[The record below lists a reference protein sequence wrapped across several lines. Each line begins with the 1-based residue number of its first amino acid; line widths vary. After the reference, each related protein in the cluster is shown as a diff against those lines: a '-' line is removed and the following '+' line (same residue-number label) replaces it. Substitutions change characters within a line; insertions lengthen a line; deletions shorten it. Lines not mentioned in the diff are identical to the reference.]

1 MSSLR
6 NAVHRRNHKE
16 RSQPLARQKYGLLEK
31 KKDYI
36 ARARDYHSKQDR
48 LKAMREKAAFR
59 NPDEFYFKMINTRT
73 KEGVHLVE
81 RNEKFSHDFLK
92 LLNTQDLNYVT
103 QQRDIGKKRIERM
116 QQGLVLLDDDVHDE
130 FGDEGEDPDLH
141 GEPGSS
147 SSSLQA
153 AQKPKNHI
161 VFVDTEEEVKTFDPV
176 KHFDTAPELVHRKFN
191 RPRKSQLTKDIAGS
205 HLEKAEI
212 KAATKERERAL
223 TELAS
228 RMERE
233 ETMSKLEQEMTLRK
247 NLMLKGRKRKIGVD
261 KDGLAKYKWKADR
274 KK

>member
-6 NAVHRRNHKE
+6 NAVQRRNHKE
-16 RSQPLARQKYGLLEK
+16 RAQPLARQKYGLLEK

-36 ARARDYHSKQDR
+36 ARARDYHSKQNR

-59 NPDEFYFKMINTRT
+59 NPDEFYFKMINTKT
-73 KEGVHLVE
+73 KDGVHITE

-103 QQRDIGKKRIERM
+103 RQRDIGRKRVQRM
-116 QQGLVLLDDDVHDE
+116 QESLVLLDDDVNNEFEDE
-130 FGDEGEDPDLH
+130 EDSGL
-141 GEPGSS
+141 GSS
-147 SSSLQA
+147 SSSAA

-161 VFVDTEEEVKTFDPV
+161 VFVDNEEEVKKFDPA

-191 RPRKSQLTKDIAGS
+191 RPRTSQLKKELITSNIDKS
-205 HLEKAEI
+205 EI
-212 KAATKERERAL
+212 KAAAKERQRAL

-247 NLMLKGRKRKIGVD
+247 NLMLKGRKKKIGVD

>member
-6 NAVHRRNHKE
+6 NSVQRRNHKE
-16 RSQPLARQKYGLLEK
+16 RAQPLARQKYGLLEK

-59 NPDEFYFKMINTRT
+59 NPDEFYFKMINTKT
-73 KEGVHLVE
+73 KDGVHITE

-103 QQRDIGKKRIERM
+103 RQRDIGRKRVQRM
-116 QQGLVLLDDDVHDE
+116 QESLVLLDDDVHDE
-130 FGDEGEDPDLH
+130 FADEDNDDSGL
-141 GEPGSS
+141 GSS
-147 SSSLQA
+147 SSSSA
-153 AQKPKNHI
+153 ASQKPKNHI
-161 VFVDTEEEVKTFDPV
+161 VFVDKEEEVKSFDPA
-176 KHFDTAPELVHRKFN
+176 KHFDTAPELIHRKFN
-191 RPRKSQLTKDIAGS
+191 RPRTEQLKKELAIS
-205 HLEKAEI
+205 NIEKAEI
-212 KAATKERERAL
+212 KAASKERQRAL

-247 NLMLKGRKRKIGVD
+247 NLMLKGRKKKIGVD
-261 KDGLAKYKWKADR
+261 KDGLVKYKWKADR

>member
-16 RSQPLARQKYGLLEK
+16 RSQPLARQKHGLLEK

-73 KEGVHLVE
+73 KEGVHLTE
-81 RNEKFSHDFLK
+81 RNQKFSHDFLK
-92 LLNTQDLNYVT
+92 LLSTQDLNYVT
-103 QQRDIGKKRIERM
+103 TQRDIGRKRIDRM
-116 QQGLVLLDDDVHDE
+116 QQGLILLDDDTRDNGEEDE
-130 FGDEGEDPDLH
+130 DMDLT
-141 GEPGSS
+141 GAPSS
-147 SSSLQA
+147 SKSVP
-153 AQKPKNHI
+153 KPKNHI
-161 VFVDTEEEVKTFDPV
+161 VFVDNEDEVKNFDV
-176 KHFDTAPELVHRKFN
+176 AKHFDTAPELIHRKFN
-191 RPRKSQLTKDIAGS
+191 RPRMEQLKQEQTVS
-205 HLEKAEI
+205 HLSKAEI
-212 KAATKERERAL
+212 KAAAKERERSL

-228 RMERE
+228 RMQRE
-233 ETMSKLEQEMTLRK
+233 ETMAKLEQEMTLRK
-247 NLMLKGRKRKIGVD
+247 NLMLKGRKKKIGVD

>member
-73 KEGVHLVE
+73 KDGVHITE

-92 LLNTQDLNYVT
+92 LLSTQDLNYVT

-116 QQGLVLLDDDVHDE
+116 QQGLVLLDDDVRDNADDLDE
-130 FGDEGEDPDLH
+130 DMDMFGSA
-141 GEPGSS
+141 SS
-147 SSSLQA
+147 SKTI
-153 AQKPKNHI
+153 QKPKNHI

-176 KHFDTAPELVHRKFN
+176 KHFDTAPELLHRKFN
-191 RPRKSQLTKDIAGS
+191 RPRTEQLKKELS
-205 HLEKAEI
+205 VSRVEKADI
-212 KAATKERERAL
+212 KVAAKERERAL

-247 NLMLKGRKRKIGVD
+247 NLMLKGRKKKIGVD

>member
-16 RSQPLARQKYGLLEK
+16 RAQPLARQKYGLLEK
-31 KKDYI
+31 KKDYV

-73 KEGVHLVE
+73 KEGVHITE
-81 RNEKFSHDFLK
+81 RNQKFSHDFLK
-92 LLNTQDLNYVT
+92 LLSTQDLNYVT
-103 QQRDIGKKRIERM
+103 QQRDIGRKRIERM
-116 QQGLVLLDDDVHDE
+116 QQSMVLLDDVGDAPGE
-130 FGDEGEDPDLH
+130 FGDDDE
-141 GEPGSS
+141 EPSGSLNSGSS
-147 SSSLQA
+147 SI
-153 AQKPKNHI
+153 QKPKNHI
-161 VFVDTEEEVKTFDPV
+161 VFVDNEDEVKSFDPA

-191 RPRKSQLTKDIAGS
+191 RPRTEQLKKQLIAP
-205 HLEKAEI
+205 HVNKAEV
-212 KAATKERERAL
+212 KATAKERQQAMK
-223 TELAS
+223 ELIS

-247 NLMLKGRKRKIGVD
+247 NLMLKGRRQKIGVD

>member
-16 RSQPLARQKYGLLEK
+16 RSQPLSRQKFGLLEK
-31 KKDYI
+31 KKDYV

-59 NPDEFYFKMINTRT
+59 NPDEFYFKMINSKT
-73 KEGVHLVE
+73 KDGVHLTE

-103 QQRDIGKKRIERM
+103 QQRDVGRKRIERM

-130 FGDEGEDPDLH
+130 FAEDEEDEDMF
-141 GEPGSS
+141 GSGTK
-147 SSSLQA
+147 A
-153 AQKPKNHI
+153 AAAAKPKNHI
-161 VFVDTEEEVKTFDPV
+161 VFVDSEEAVKTFDPA

-191 RPRKSQLTKDIAGS
+191 RPRTSQLKKDTVAAA
-205 HLEKAEI
+205 HLEKADI
-212 KAATKERERAL
+212 KAAIKERERAL
-223 TELAS
+223 AELAS

-233 ETMSKLEQEMTLRK
+233 ETMAKLEQEMTLRK
-247 NLMLKGRKRKIGVD
+247 NLMLKGRKKKIGVD

>member
-16 RSQPLARQKYGLLEK
+16 RSQPLARQKFGLLEK
-31 KKDYI
+31 KKDYV

-73 KEGVHLVE
+73 KDGVHITE

-92 LLNTQDLNYVT
+92 LLNTQDLSYVT
-103 QQRDIGKKRIERM
+103 TQRDIGRKRIDRM
-116 QQGLVLLDDDVHDE
+116 QQGLILLDDEVRDNEDE
-130 FGDEGEDPDLH
+130 DSDMMGA
-141 GEPGSS
+141 SS
-147 SSSLQA
+147 SSQPV
-153 AQKPKNHI
+153 KPKNHI
-161 VFVDTEEEVKTFDPV
+161 VFVDTEDEVKGFNPA
-176 KHFDTAPELVHRKFN
+176 KHFDTLPELVNRKFN
-191 RPRKSQLTKDIAGS
+191 RPKVEQLKKE
-205 HLEKAEI
+205 HNVPQLEKAEL
-212 KAATKERERAL
+212 KAAAKERERSL

-233 ETMSKLEQEMTLRK
+233 ETMAKLEQEMTLRK

>member
-16 RSQPLARQKYGLLEK
+16 RSQPLNRQKYGLLEK
-31 KKDYI
+31 KKDYV

-59 NPDEFYFKMINTRT
+59 NPDEFYFKMINSKT
-73 KEGVHLVE
+73 KEGVHLTE

-103 QQRDIGKKRIERM
+103 QQRDVGRKRIERM

-130 FGDEGEDPDLH
+130 FAEEEDEDMM
-141 GEPGSS
+141 GSS
-147 SSSLQA
+147 SKTI
-153 AQKPKNHI
+153 QKPKNHI
-161 VFVDTEEEVKTFDPV
+161 VFVDNEEEVKKFDPA

-191 RPRKSQLTKDIAGS
+191 RPRTSQLKKDLTIS
-205 HLEKAEI
+205 HLEKADI
-212 KAATKERERAL
+212 KAATKERERSLA
-223 TELAS
+223 ELAS

-233 ETMSKLEQEMTLRK
+233 ETMAKLESEMTLRK
-247 NLMLKGRKRKIGVD
+247 NLMLKGRKKKVGVD

>member
-31 KKDYI
+31 KKDYV

-59 NPDEFYFKMINTRT
+59 NPDEFYFKMINSKT
-73 KEGVHLVE
+73 KGGVHLTE
-81 RNEKFSHDFLK
+81 RNDKFSHDFLK

-130 FGDEGEDPDLH
+130 FGEEEEDEDMFGSGL
-141 GEPGSS
+141 GSS
-147 SSSLQA
+147 SKA
-153 AQKPKNHI
+153 AVKPKNHI
-161 VFVDTEEEVKTFDPV
+161 VFVDTEDEVKTFDAA

-191 RPRKSQLTKDIAGS
+191 RPRTSQLKKDTVVA

-233 ETMSKLEQEMTLRK
+233 ETMAKLESEMKLRK
-247 NLMLKGRKRKIGVD
+247 NLMLKGRKKKIGVD

>member
-16 RSQPLARQKYGLLEK
+16 RAQPLARQKYGLLEK
-31 KKDYI
+31 KKDYV

-73 KEGVHLVE
+73 NEGVHLTE

-103 QQRDIGKKRIERM
+103 TQRDIGRKRIERM
-116 QQGLVLLDDDVHDE
+116 EQGLILLDDEARNQHD
-130 FGDEGEDPDLH
+130 EDPDLI
-141 GEPGSS
+141 GDPSS
-147 SSSLQA
+147 SQSI
-153 AQKPKNHI
+153 QKPKNHI
-161 VFVDTEEEVKTFDPV
+161 VFVDNEEEVKKFDV
-176 KHFDTAPELVHRKFN
+176 AKHFDTAPELIHRKFN
-191 RPRKSQLTKDIAGS
+191 RPRMEQLKKEQSVT
-205 HLEKAEI
+205 HLDRAKV
-212 KAATKERERAL
+212 KAAAKERERAL

-228 RMERE
+228 RMARE
-233 ETMSKLEQEMTLRK
+233 ETMTKLEQEMTLRK
-247 NLMLKGRKRKIGVD
+247 NLMLKGRKRKVGVD
-261 KDGLAKYKWKADR
+261 KDGLAKYKWKGDR

>member
-16 RSQPLARQKYGLLEK
+16 RSQPLNRQKFGLLEK
-31 KKDYI
+31 KKDYV
-36 ARARDYHSKQDR
+36 ARAKDYHSKQDR

-59 NPDEFYFKMINTRT
+59 NPDEFYYKMINSKT
-73 KEGVHLVE
+73 KEGVHIVE
-81 RNEKFSHDFLK
+81 RNQKFSHDFLK

-103 QQRDIGKKRIERM
+103 QQRDVGRKRIERM

-130 FGDEGEDPDLH
+130 FAEE
-141 GEPGSS
+141 EEEASS
-147 SSSLQA
+147 SSNTIP
-153 AQKPKNHI
+153 KPKNHI
-161 VFVDTEEEVKTFDPV
+161 VFVDTEKEVKTFDAA

-191 RPRKSQLTKDIAGS
+191 RPRTEQLKKDLTIS
-205 HLEKAEI
+205 HLQKADI
-212 KAATKERERAL
+212 KAAAKERERAL
-223 TELAS
+223 AELAA

-233 ETMSKLEQEMTLRK
+233 ETMAKLESEMTLRK

-261 KDGLAKYKWKADR
+261 KDGLAIYKWKADR

>member
-16 RSQPLARQKYGLLEK
+16 RSQPLARQKFGLLEK

-59 NPDEFYFKMINTRT
+59 NPDEFYFKMVNTKT
-73 KEGVHLVE
+73 KDGVHLVE

-130 FGDEGEDPDLH
+130 FAEEEEDEDMFG
-141 GEPGSS
+141 GSS
-147 SSSLQA
+147 SSSSTI
-153 AQKPKNHI
+153 QKPKNHI
-161 VFVDTEEEVKTFDPV
+161 VFVDTEEEVKTFDPA

-191 RPRKSQLTKDIAGS
+191 RPRTSQLKREVAVS
-205 HLEKAEI
+205 HVEKADI

-223 TELAS
+223 AELAS

-233 ETMSKLEQEMTLRK
+233 ETMSKLEQEMKLRK
-247 NLMLKGRKRKIGVD
+247 NLMLKGRKKKIGVD

>member
-16 RSQPLARQKYGLLEK
+16 RSQPLARQKFGLLEK

-36 ARARDYHSKQDR
+36 ARAKDYHSKQDR

-59 NPDEFYFKMINTRT
+59 NPDEFYFKMVNTRT
-73 KEGVHLVE
+73 KDGVHITE

-92 LLNTQDLNYVT
+92 LLGTQDLNYVT

-116 QQGLVLLDDDVHDE
+116 QQGLVLLDDDVRDNADDLDE
-130 FGDEGEDPDLH
+130 DMDMFG
-141 GEPGSS
+141 S
-147 SSSLQA
+147 A
-153 AQKPKNHI
+153 INTKTIQKPKNHI
-161 VFVDTEEEVKTFDPV
+161 VFVDTEEDVKAFDPV
-176 KHFDTAPELVHRKFN
+176 KHFDTAPELLHRKFN
-191 RPRKSQLTKDIAGS
+191 RPRSEQLKKELSVSLI
-205 HLEKAEI
+205 EKADI
-212 KAATKERERAL
+212 KVAAKERERAL

-247 NLMLKGRKRKIGVD
+247 NLMLKGRKKKIGVD

>member
-31 KKDYI
+31 KKDYV

-73 KEGVHLVE
+73 KDGVHLAE

-130 FGDEGEDPDLH
+130 FADEEDPDLF
-141 GEPGSS
+141 GGSGSS
-147 SSSLQA
+147 SSSKA

-161 VFVDTEEEVKTFDPV
+161 VFVDTEEEVKTFDPA

-191 RPRKSQLTKDIAGS
+191 RPRKSQLTKDTAVA
-205 HLEKAEI
+205 HLEKADI
-212 KAATKERERAL
+212 KAANKERERSL

-233 ETMSKLEQEMTLRK
+233 ETMAKLEQEMTLRK

-261 KDGLAKYKWKADR
+261 HDGLAKYKWKADR

>member
-16 RSQPLARQKYGLLEK
+16 RSQPLARQKFGLLEK
-31 KKDYI
+31 KKDYVV
-36 ARARDYHSKQDR
+36 RARDYHSKQDR
-48 LKAMREKAAFR
+48 LKAMREKASFR
-59 NPDEFYFKMINTRT
+59 NPDEFYFKMINTKT
-73 KEGVHLVE
+73 KDGVHITE
-81 RNEKFSHDFLK
+81 RNEKFSHDFMK

-103 QQRDIGKKRIERM
+103 RQRDIGRKRVERM
-116 QQGLVLLDDDVHDE
+116 QEGLILMDDDVHDE
-130 FGDEGEDPDLH
+130 FADEE
-141 GEPGSS
+141 EEKVGSS
-147 SSSLQA
+147 K

-161 VFVDTEEEVKTFDPV
+161 VFVDNEAEVKTFDAA
-176 KHFDTAPELVHRKFN
+176 KHFDTASELVHRKFN
-191 RPRKSQLTKDIAGS
+191 RPRTAQLKKELTIS
-205 HLEKAEI
+205 NIEKAEI
-212 KAATKERERAL
+212 KATAKERQRSL

-247 NLMLKGRKRKIGVD
+247 NLLLKGRKKKIGVD

>member
-6 NAVHRRNHKE
+6 NSVQRRNHKE
-16 RSQPLARQKYGLLEK
+16 RAQPLARQRYGLLEK

-48 LKAMREKAAFR
+48 LKAMREKASFR
-59 NPDEFYFKMINTRT
+59 NPDEFYFKMINSKT
-73 KEGVHLVE
+73 KDGVHIVE

-103 QQRDIGKKRIERM
+103 RQRDIGKNRIQRM
-116 QQGLVLLDDDVHDE
+116 QEGMVLLDQDINTEFQDEDEDDDMDT
-130 FGDEGEDPDLH
+130 GL
-141 GEPGSS
+141 GSS
-147 SSSLQA
+147 SSA
-153 AQKPKNHI
+153 ASQKPKNHI
-161 VFVDTEEEVKTFDPV
+161 VFVDDEEQVKKFDAA

-191 RPRKSQLTKDIAGS
+191 RPRKEQLKKEFAISNVDKS
-205 HLEKAEI
+205 DI
-212 KAATKERERAL
+212 KATAKERQRAL

-233 ETMSKLEQEMTLRK
+233 ETMSKLEQEMSLRK
-247 NLMLKGRKRKIGVD
+247 NLMLKGRKKKIGVD

>member
-16 RSQPLARQKYGLLEK
+16 RSQPLARQKFGLLEK
-31 KKDYI
+31 KKDYV

-59 NPDEFYFKMINTRT
+59 NPDEFYFKMINSKT
-73 KEGVHLVE
+73 KGGVHLTE
-81 RNEKFSHDFLK
+81 RNDKFSHDFLK

-103 QQRDIGKKRIERM
+103 QQRDIGKKRIDRM

-130 FGDEGEDPDLH
+130 FAEEEDEDI
-141 GEPGSS
+141 SK
-147 SSSLQA
+147 A
-153 AQKPKNHI
+153 AVKPKNHI
-161 VFVDTEEEVKTFDPV
+161 VFVDTEEEVKTFDAA

-191 RPRKSQLTKDIAGS
+191 RPRTSQLKKDTVVA
-205 HLEKAEI
+205 HLEKAQI

-233 ETMSKLEQEMTLRK
+233 ETMAKLESEMKLRK
-247 NLMLKGRKRKIGVD
+247 NLMLKGRKKKIGVD

>member
-16 RSQPLARQKYGLLEK
+16 RSQPLSRQKFGLLEK
-31 KKDYI
+31 KKDYV

-73 KEGVHLVE
+73 NEGVHITE
-81 RNEKFSHDFLK
+81 RNEKFSNDFLK
-92 LLNTQDLNYVT
+92 LLKTQDLNYIT
-103 QQRDIGKKRIERM
+103 QQRDIGRKRIERM
-116 QQGLVLLDDDVHDE
+116 QQGLILLDDEARAEEDE
-130 FGDEGEDPDLH
+130 DMDEYMGA
-141 GEPGSS
+141 SS
-147 SSSLQA
+147 SKAGPKS
-153 AQKPKNHI
+153 KNHI
-161 VFVDTEEEVKTFDPV
+161 VFVDNEEEVKTFDPA

-191 RPRKSQLTKDIAGS
+191 RPRTSQLTKEIVGVSSLD
-205 HLEKAEI
+205 KAEI
-212 KAATKERERAL
+212 KAAAKERERSL
-223 TELAS
+223 KELAS

-233 ETMSKLEQEMTLRK
+233 ETVSKLEQEMSLRK
-247 NLMLKGRKRKIGVD
+247 NLMSKGRRKKIGVD

>member
-16 RSQPLARQKYGLLEK
+16 RAQPLARQKFGLLEK

-59 NPDEFYFKMINTRT
+59 NPDEFYFKMINTKT
-73 KEGVHLVE
+73 KDGVHITE

-103 QQRDIGKKRIERM
+103 RQRDIGKKRVERM
-116 QQGLVLLDDDVHDE
+116 QESLVLLDDDVHDE
-130 FGDEGEDPDLH
+130 FEDEEDSGL
-141 GEPGSS
+141 GSS
-147 SSSLQA
+147 SSGAA

-161 VFVDTEEEVKTFDPV
+161 VFVDNEEEVKTFDPA

-191 RPRKSQLTKDIAGS
+191 RPRTSQLKKELAISSIDKS
-205 HLEKAEI
+205 EI
-212 KAATKERERAL
+212 KAAAKERQRAL

-247 NLMLKGRKRKIGVD
+247 NLMLKGRKKKIGVD